1 MNNTHTLYLI
11 PNTLSE
17 HQDAQSISEEVK
29 QAIHHLTHF
38 IVENEKSARAL
49 IKKLQ
54 LSTPQSELNF
64 KLWNEHSKKEEMPKI
79 VNWLKQ
85 TDVGIMSE
93 AGLPCIADPGADIV
107 RWAHHNQIKVKPLGG
122 GSSMMMALM
131 ASGLSGQSYAFQG
144 YLPIDKNARIK
155 KLKELE
161 GDAIR
166 KKQTQLV
173 MEAPY
178 RNNALMEDLCMSLLP
193 ETYLSVACHIASPD
207 ELIVTRKVGAWRN
220 TQRPDL
226 HKKPTIFVFGVA

>member
-1 MNNTHTLYLI
+1 MNKSHTLYLI
-11 PNTLSE
+11 PNTLSV
-17 HQDAQSISEEVK
+17 HQGHQSIAEEVK
-29 QAIHHLTHF
+29 QAVHHLKYF

-54 LSTPQSELNF
+54 IATPQAELFF
-64 KLWNEHSKKEEMPKI
+64 KLWNEHSKKEELPQI

-85 TDVGIMSE
+85 TDVGIISE
-93 AGLPCIADPGADIV
+93 AGLPCVADPGADIV
-107 RWAHHNQIKVKPLGG
+107 RWAHQQQITVKPLGG

-161 GDAIR
+161 GEAIR
-166 KKQTQLV
+166 KKQTQMI

-178 RNNALMEDLCMSLLP
+178 RNNALMEDLCATLLP
-193 ETYLSVACHIASPD
+193 ETYLCVACHIASPE

-220 TQRPDL
+220 APRPDL